1 MQTCIIHSLKEQQQ
15 SPKFMALHNHFLYC
29 FPDVKAGLEHN
40 RGHLTIFRKV
50 FWKISRR
57 VRGLIFHL
65 FPHYLLE
72 EIVCC
77 RKAIWPWESGELG
90 HGLLLCTAPDTGHKT
105 HICLSSSLSL
115 FPGQQL
121 SYWLWE
127 FLSSCFGKK
136 TYYINIGI
144 NTFKYS

>member
-1 MQTCIIHSLKEQQQ
+1 MQTCIIHLLKEQQQ

-72 EIVCC
+72 EIASGRPSDPGNLGSLAMVSCSAQPLIQATRPTSVFPPLSHFSLANNC
-77 RKAIWPWESGELG
+77 PTGFES
-90 HGLLLCTAPDTGHKT
+90 
-105 HICLSSSLSL
+105 
-115 FPGQQL
+115 F
-121 SYWLWE
+121 
-127 FLSSCFGKK
+127 
-136 TYYINIGI
+136 
-144 NTFKYS
+144 